1 MSLRDIVGL
10 RRSFSFP
17 TSHSSFFV
25 RRACACVCVS
35 VCVCVCVCVCVSDFL
50 LRAMMRSRSPAAAG
64 VSVGEL
70 NSIHGREEKGRE
82 AGMDPPQS

>member
-1 MSLRDIVGL
+1 MSCKRVVKRYCWPKKILFL
-10 RRSFSFP
+10 SNLA
-17 TSHSSFFV
+17 FFV
-25 RRACACVCVS
+25 LRPACVCVR
-35 VCVCVCVCVCVSDFL
+35 VCECVCVCVSDFL